1 MKPLDQGH
9 ARELLRFVAVTRE
22 RELNCSECR
31 EAVSELA
38 ERRLM
43 GVPLDE
49 VLERAEHH
57 LILCPECREEFEA
70 LERVLRA
77 TP

>member
-1 MKPLDQGH
+1 MNPLDRGH
-9 ARELLRFVAVTRE
+9 VRELLRFVAATRE
-22 RELNCSECR
+22 RELNCSECL
-31 EAVSELA
+31 EALSELA
-38 ERRLM
+38 ERRLT

-77 TP
+77 VP